1 MEPTECR
8 QRGVRIDMREIRT
21 DQIVQAVREMCVEAN
36 YDLGSEMLKAL
47 EEALQVEESPIG
59 KDILRQLLDNARIA
73 SDEKVPMCQDCGMTM
88 VFAEMGQDV
97 HIGGGYW
104 LDAINEGVRL
114 GYQEAY
120 LRKSVLN
127 DPVHRIN
134 TQDNTPAVVHLDLVP
149 GDSLKLMVAPKGGGA
164 ENMARLKMLKPS
176 DGREGIKQFVLE
188 TVSQAG
194 PNPCPPIILGVG
206 LGGTFEKAALISKKA
221 LFRPLG
227 SPHPDPDIAAWEKE
241 LLQAVNAL
249 GIGPQGL
256 GGRITALAVHVE
268 VFACH
273 IASLPVAISI
283 NCHAHRHRERTL

>member
-1 MEPTECR
+1 
-8 QRGVRIDMREIRT
+8 MREIRT

-36 YDLGSEMLKAL
+36 CDLGSEMLQAL
-47 EEALQVEESPIG
+47 EEALQMEESPIG
-59 KDILRQLLDNARIA
+59 KDILRQLIDNARIA
-73 SDEKVPMCQDCGMTM
+73 REERVPMCQDCGMTM
-88 VFAEMGQDV
+88 VFAEVGQDL
-97 HIGGGYW
+97 HIVGNYW

-127 DPVHRIN
+127 DPIHRIN
-134 TQDNTPAVVHLDLVP
+134 TGDNTPAVVHLELVP

-194 PNPCPPIILGVG
+194 PNPCPPTILGVG

-227 SPHPDPDIAAWEKE
+227 SPHPDPDVAALEKE

-249 GIGPQGL
+249 GIGPLGL

-273 IASLPVAISI
+273 IASLPVAVSI
-283 NCHAHRHRERTL
+283 NCHAHRHRERIL

>member
-1 MEPTECR
+1 
-8 QRGVRIDMREIRT
+8 MREIRT

-36 YDLGSEMLKAL
+36 CDLGSEMLQAL
-47 EEALQVEESPIG
+47 EEALQMEESPIG
-59 KDILRQLLDNARIA
+59 KDILRQLIDNARIA
-73 SDEKVPMCQDCGMTM
+73 REERVPMCQDCGMTM
-88 VFAEMGQDV
+88 VFAEVGQDL
-97 HIGGGYW
+97 HIVGNYW

-127 DPVHRIN
+127 DPIHRIN
-134 TQDNTPAVVHLDLVP
+134 TEDNTPAVVHLELVP

-194 PNPCPPIILGVG
+194 PNPCPPTILGVG

-227 SPHPDPDIAAWEKE
+227 SPHPDPDVAALEKE

-249 GIGPQGL
+249 GIGPLGL

-273 IASLPVAISI
+273 IASLPVAVSI
-283 NCHAHRHRERTL
+283 NCHAHRHRERIL

>member
-1 MEPTECR
+1 
-8 QRGVRIDMREIRT
+8 MREIRT
-21 DQIVQAVREMCVEAN
+21 DQIIEAVREMCMETN
-36 YDLGSEMLKAL
+36 YDLGSEMLRAF

-59 KDILRQLLDNARIA
+59 KDILHQLIDNARIA
-73 SDEKVPMCQDCGMTM
+73 REERVPMCQDCGMTM
-88 VFAEMGQDV
+88 VFAELGQDL
-97 HIGGGYW
+97 HIVGSHW
-104 LDAINEGVRL
+104 LDAINGGVRV

-134 TQDNTPAVVHLDLVP
+134 TQDNTPAVVHLELVP
-149 GDSLKLMVAPKGGGA
+149 GDQLKLMVAPKGGGS

-194 PNPCPPIILGVG
+194 PNPCPPTILGVG

-227 SPHPDPDIAAWEKE
+227 APHPDPDIAGLEKD

-249 GIGPQGL
+249 GIGPLGL
-256 GGRITALAVHVE
+256 GGRVTALAVHVE

-273 IASLPVAISI
+273 ITSLPAAVSI
-283 NCHAHRHRERTL
+283 NCHAHRHKERIL

>member
-1 MEPTECR
+1 
-8 QRGVRIDMREIRT
+8 MRKIRT
-21 DQIVQAVREMCVEAN
+21 EQIVQAVREMCMEAN

-59 KDILRQLLDNARIA
+59 KDILRQLIDNARIA
-73 SDEKVPMCQDCGMTM
+73 REERVPMCQDCGMTM
-88 VFAEMGQDV
+88 VFAEIGQDV
-97 HIGGGYW
+97 HIVGSYW

-127 DPVHRIN
+127 DPIHRIN
-134 TQDNTPAVVHLDLVP
+134 TEDNTPAVVHLEIVP

-194 PNPCPPIILGVG
+194 PNPCPPTILGVG

-227 SPHPDPDIAAWEKE
+227 APHPEPDIAALEKD
-241 LLQAVNAL
+241 LLWAVNAL
-249 GIGPQGL
+249 GIGPLGL

-273 IASLPVAISI
+273 IASLPVAVSI
-283 NCHAHRHRERTL
+283 NCHAHRHRERIL

>member
-1 MEPTECR
+1 
-8 QRGVRIDMREIRT
+8 MREIRT

-36 YDLGSEMLKAL
+36 CDLGSEMLQAL
-47 EEALQVEESPIG
+47 EEALQMEESPIG
-59 KDILRQLLDNARIA
+59 KDILRQLIDNARIA
-73 SDEKVPMCQDCGMTM
+73 REERVPMCQDCGMTM
-88 VFAEMGQDV
+88 VFAEVGQDL
-97 HIGGGYW
+97 HIVGNYW

-127 DPVHRIN
+127 DPIHRIN
-134 TQDNTPAVVHLDLVP
+134 TEDNTPAVVHLELVP

-194 PNPCPPIILGVG
+194 PNPCPPTILGVG

-227 SPHPDPDIAAWEKE
+227 SPHPDPDVAALEKE
-241 LLQAVNAL
+241 LLQAVNAF
-249 GIGPQGL
+249 GIGPLGL

-273 IASLPVAISI
+273 IASLPVAVSI
-283 NCHAHRHRERTL
+283 NCHAHRHRERIL

>member
-1 MEPTECR
+1 
-8 QRGVRIDMREIRT
+8 MREIRT

-36 YDLGSEMLKAL
+36 CDLGSEMLQAL
-47 EEALQVEESPIG
+47 EEALQMEESPIG
-59 KDILRQLLDNARIA
+59 KDILRQLIDNARIA
-73 SDEKVPMCQDCGMTM
+73 REERVPMCQDCGMTM
-88 VFAEMGQDV
+88 VFAEVGQDL
-97 HIGGGYW
+97 HIVGNYW

-120 LRKSVLN
+120 LRMSVLN
-127 DPVHRIN
+127 DPIHRIN
-134 TQDNTPAVVHLDLVP
+134 TEDNTPAVVHLELVP

-194 PNPCPPIILGVG
+194 PNPCPPTILGVG

-227 SPHPDPDIAAWEKE
+227 SPHPDPDVAALEKE

-249 GIGPQGL
+249 GIGPLGL

-273 IASLPVAISI
+273 IASLPVAVSI
-283 NCHAHRHRERTL
+283 NCHAHRHRERIL

>member
-1 MEPTECR
+1 
-8 QRGVRIDMREIRT
+8 
-21 DQIVQAVREMCVEAN
+21 
-36 YDLGSEMLKAL
+36 
-47 EEALQVEESPIG
+47 
-59 KDILRQLLDNARIA
+59 
-73 SDEKVPMCQDCGMTM
+73 MCQDCGMTM
-88 VFAEMGQDV
+88 VFAEVGQDL
-97 HIGGGYW
+97 HIVGNYW

-127 DPVHRIN
+127 DPIHRIN
-134 TQDNTPAVVHLDLVP
+134 TEDNTPAVVHLELVP

-194 PNPCPPIILGVG
+194 PNPCPPTILGVG

-227 SPHPDPDIAAWEKE
+227 SPHPDPDVAALEKE

-249 GIGPQGL
+249 GIGPLGL

-268 VFACH
+268 AFACH
-273 IASLPVAISI
+273 IASLPVAVSI
-283 NCHAHRHRERTL
+283 NCHAHRHRERIF